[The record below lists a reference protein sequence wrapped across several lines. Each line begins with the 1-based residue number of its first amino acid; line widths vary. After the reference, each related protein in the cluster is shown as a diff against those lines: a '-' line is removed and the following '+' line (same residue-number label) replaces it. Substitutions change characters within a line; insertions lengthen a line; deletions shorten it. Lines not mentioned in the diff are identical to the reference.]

1 MTYKYERIDYRVDDW
16 TVETETHKES
26 TIFQTP
32 AWLEFLS
39 KTQDG
44 EIIVR
49 VCRRCIRKAEKKG
62 VIIEEAQDLRFSTEY
77 FAQLTDV
84 FAKQNLVPTYG
95 IERVQRSLHM
105 CIPQD
110 SFSCFGLTIARDGV
124 SLRGF
129 FPI

>member
-44 EIIVR
+44 EIIVGA
-49 VCRRCIRKAEKKG
+49 CRRCVRKADK
-62 VIIEEAQDLRFSTEY
+62 LRQQCLGRFNRSV
-77 FAQLTDV
+77 AKDV
-84 FAKQNLVPTYG
+84 
-95 IERVQRSLHM
+95 
-105 CIPQD
+105 D
-110 SFSCFGLTIARDGV
+110 
-124 SLRGF
+124 
-129 FPI
+129 